1 MADTEENVKGLKKV
15 VLLGPN
21 QDWKQYFLRNPT
33 LVFEDMRVVEIVK
46 LEDENSGESESDEPF
61 DCTLCAHVSNHREV
75 RHVFLIPTKGSKGKN
90 PQINGRVS

>member
-33 LVFEDMRVVEIVK
+33 LVFENMRVLEIIK
-46 LEDENSGESESDEPF
+46 IESDQPY
-61 DCTLCAHVSNHREV
+61 DWAHTKNRRKV
-75 RHVFLIPTKGSKGKN
+75 RHVLL
-90 PQINGRVS
+90 